1 MLLNPDEYNWMVL
14 TLVYDKNVL
23 IQLSSLWYKYSDGDL
38 EDLIF
43 KQLAS
48 FKNYNTSIFNSY

>member
-23 IQLSSLWYKYSDGDL
+23 IQLSTLWYKYSDGDL
-38 EDLIF
+38 EDLSF